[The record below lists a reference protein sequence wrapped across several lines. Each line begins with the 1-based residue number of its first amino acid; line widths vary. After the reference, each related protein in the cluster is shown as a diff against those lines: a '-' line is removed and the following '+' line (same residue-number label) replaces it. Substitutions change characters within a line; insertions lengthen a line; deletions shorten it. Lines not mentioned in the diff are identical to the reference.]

1 MFRPKLVA
9 VGAAVLA
16 STAAAV
22 LPASSA
28 LAYISPP
35 LVLLAEAQG
44 PASLVAGGAAVDVP
58 VEYSCSAADV
68 MYIGVQLVQ
77 GAKKKVAAGSGST
90 QVACDGRTHRVL
102 VRVRAESAGAAFA
115 KGQASA
121 TTDVYGCTSKGGG
134 YLCGDDTVE
143 RTIKLKK

>member
-1 MFRPKLVA
+1 MIRSKFVA

-22 LPASSA
+22 VPASSA

-44 PASLVAGGAAVDVP
+44 PAYLVSGGAAVDVP
-58 VEYSCSAADV
+58 VEYSCSADA
-68 MYIGVQLVQ
+68 MYVGVQLAQAVK
-77 GAKKKVAAGSGST
+77 GKVAAGSGST
-90 QVACDGRTHRVL
+90 QVPCDGRTHRVL
-102 VRVRAESAGAAFA
+102 VRVRAESAGVAFA
-115 KGQASA
+115 KGSASA

>member
-1 MFRPKLVA
+1 MIRSKLVA

-22 LPASSA
+22 VPASSA

-44 PASLVAGGAAVDVP
+44 PALLVTGGAAVDVP
-58 VEYSCSAADV
+58 VEYSCSAES

-77 GAKKKVAAGSGST
+77 AVKKQVASGSGST
-90 QVACDGRTHRVL
+90 QVPCDGRTHRVL
-102 VRVRAESAGAAFA
+102 VRVRADGSGVAFA
-115 KGQASA
+115 KGNASA
-121 TTDVYGCTSKGGG
+121 TTDVYGCTSKGGS
-134 YLCGDDTVE
+134 YLCGDDTTE
-143 RTIKLKK
+143 RTVKLKK